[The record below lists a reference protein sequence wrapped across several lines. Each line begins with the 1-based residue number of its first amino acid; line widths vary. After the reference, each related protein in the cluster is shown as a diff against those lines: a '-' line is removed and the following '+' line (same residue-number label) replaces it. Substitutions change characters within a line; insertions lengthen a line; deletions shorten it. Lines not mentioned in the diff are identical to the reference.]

1 MQVLIS
7 GINLIWFRSLQQAG
21 SRVVRSDGAALGT
34 AARTV

>member
-7 GINLIWFRSLQQAG
+7 GINLIWFGSVQQAG
-21 SRVVRSDGAALGT
+21 TRVERSDGAALGT